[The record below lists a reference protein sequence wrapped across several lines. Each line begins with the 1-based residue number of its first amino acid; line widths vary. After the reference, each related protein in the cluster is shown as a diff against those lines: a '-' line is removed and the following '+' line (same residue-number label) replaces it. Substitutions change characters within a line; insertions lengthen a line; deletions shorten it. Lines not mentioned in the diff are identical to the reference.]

1 MEAQVRMSGTDF
13 RRPFDG
19 KSTSLDGTGRLEQN
33 AVISPN
39 LKREAL
45 PTADLLSISL
55 KLQNLQIEA

>member
-1 MEAQVRMSGTDF
+1 MSGTDF

-19 KSTSLDGTGRLEQN
+19 KSTLLHGTGRLEQN

-45 PTADLLSISL
+45 PTVDLLLISRF